1 RTRMQI
7 VRSLGQW
14 VVIMV
19 VTLGAIGL
27 SAVTSSA
34 QSGFSSGST
43 GADGALVFYTPP
55 AARYGHAMVYD
66 TVRQR
71 VVLFGGQ
78 SSSGRLNESWE
89 YDGTSW
95 TERNLATAP
104 DARYQHAM
112 AYDAARQR
120 VVLFGGDPATS
131 GTLNETWE
139 YDGTSWTR
147 IT

>member
-1 RTRMQI
+1 MGRTSCAACCPTRGSCLWHYTLFILWGARSCMAPEALGASLWCHPGPALISSDRRTRMQI

-55 AARYGHAMVYD
+55 AARYEI
-66 TVRQR
+66 
-71 VVLFGGQ
+71 
-78 SSSGRLNESWE
+78 GR
-89 YDGTSW
+89 
-95 TERNLATAP
+95 A
-104 DARYQHAM
+104 H
-112 AYDAARQR
+112 
-120 VVLFGGDPATS
+120 V
-131 GTLNETWE
+131 
-139 YDGTSWTR
+139 
-147 IT
+147 